1 MTLVITACTNRK
13 RKPVS
18 DSLRMGI
25 LPQADLDGLARQ
37 WSRRLAAAPT
47 RFRGE
52 DLYGGRGFREAVTAA
67 ELLDAKLLV
76 VSAGLGL
83 IEISASVP
91 AYACTVLADAPD
103 SVRTRVTGSFSVGGW
118 WEALCQLSP
127 FAIAMRD
134 AVEDTQGPICAALSD
149 AYIEM
154 IAGDL
159 LALPAEMLSRLR
171 LCTRAP
177 LDRIPAALRPFVMP
191 YDDRLDGP
199 DSPNRGT
206 RSDFA
211 GRALRHFAE
220 LTKGDPPGRGAA
232 EHAVAVAGALRGW
245 RMPARVDR
253 VRHDD
258 AALLDL
264 IRAHWNAERGSSS
277 RLLRRF
283 RDDLG
288 IACEQSRFADLARR
302 VRSERP

>member
-1 MTLVITACTNRK
+1 MAA
-13 RKPVS
+13 
-18 DSLRMGI
+18 
-25 LPQADLDGLARQ
+25 LPQADLDALARQ
-37 WSRRLAAAPT
+37 WSRRLAAEPT
-47 RFRGE
+47 RFPGE
-52 DLYGGRGFREAVTAA
+52 DIYGGRGFREAAA
-67 ELLDAKLLV
+67 AAKLLNAKHLV

-83 IEISASVP
+83 IEVSTAVP
-91 AYACTVLADAPD
+91 PYACTVLIDAPD
-103 SVRTRVTGSFSVGGW
+103 SVRTRVIGVFSVERW
-118 WEALCQLSP
+118 WKAVCKVSP
-127 FAIAMRD
+127 FAIALHD
-134 AVEDTQGPICAALSD
+134 AVKDAHGPICAALSD

-159 LALPAEMLSRLR
+159 LALPAAVLSRLR
-171 LCTRAP
+171 LFTRAP
-177 LDRIPAALRPFVMP
+177 RDRVPVALRPFVMP

-220 LTKGDPPGRGAA
+220 LTQSDPPRRSAG
-232 EHAVAVAGALRGW
+232 EHAAAVSAALHGW
-245 RMPARVDR
+245 RMPAKVER

-264 IRAHWNAERGSSS
+264 IRAHWDAEGGSSS

-288 IACEQSRFADLARR
+288 VACEQSRFADLARM
-302 VRSERP
+302 VRIERA